1 MRYNVQIF
9 DVLDSTN
16 KYLEEMDVSSVE
28 EGLVVRAACQT
39 AGVGQKG
46 NVWES
51 DGYKNLTFSVLL
63 KPIFLPIANRFMLT
77 KVISLAMVDFLKQEI
92 STETISIKW
101 PNDIYVGKNKICGIL
116 ISNKFRAGIY
126 KTSIVGVG
134 FNVNQTM
141 FGSNIPNPTSLKIIK
156 GTDYELSVVL
166 DSIMYHILTRY
177 DELKSGKILELDE
190 KYLANLLYLG
200 EEREYYYR
208 DNLIR
213 GTIKDVTEE
222 GFLLLETFDNKS
234 ITCDLKELRFIH

>member
-1 MRYNVQIF
+1 MQYNVQIF

-16 KYLEEMDVSSVE
+16 KYLEAIDISSVE
-28 EGLVVRAACQT
+28 EGLVIRAACQN

-51 DGYKNLTFSVLL
+51 EDYKNLTFSVLL

-92 STETISIKW
+92 GTEAISIKW
-101 PNDIYVGKNKICGIL
+101 PNDIYIGKNKICGIL

-126 KTSIVGVG
+126 NASIVGVG
-134 FNVNQTM
+134 FNVNQTI
-141 FGSNIPNPTSLKIIK
+141 FGSNIPNPTSLKIIT
-156 GTDYELSVVL
+156 GTDYEPSVVL
-166 DSIMYHILTRY
+166 NNIMYHILSRY
-177 DELKSGKILELDE
+177 EELRSGKILELDE

-200 EEREYYYR
+200 NERNYYYR
-208 DNLIR
+208 NNLIR
-213 GTIKDVTEE
+213 GAIKDVTKE
-222 GFLLLETFDNKS
+222 GFLLLETSDNKS

>member
-1 MRYNVQIF
+1 MRYNIQNF

-16 KYLEEMDVSSVE
+16 KCLESMDISSVE
-28 EGLVVRAACQT
+28 EGLVVRAVCQT
-39 AGVGQKG
+39 AGVGQMG

-51 DGYKNLTFSVLL
+51 EDYKNLTFSVLL

-92 STETISIKW
+92 GTEAISIKW

-126 KTSIVGVG
+126 NASIVGVG

-141 FGSNIPNPTSLKIIK
+141 FGSNIPNPTSLKIITGK
-156 GTDYELSVVL
+156 DYEPSEVL
-166 DSIMYHILTRY
+166 DTIMYRILTRY
-177 DELKSGKILELDE
+177 EELRDGKILEIGE
-190 KYLANLLYLG
+190 EYLANLLYLSK
-200 EEREYYYR
+200 EREYYYR
-208 DNLIR
+208 NNLIK

>member
-1 MRYNVQIF
+1 
-9 DVLDSTN
+9 
-16 KYLEEMDVSSVE
+16 
-28 EGLVVRAACQT
+28 
-39 AGVGQKG
+39 
-46 NVWES
+46 
-51 DGYKNLTFSVLL
+51 
-63 KPIFLPIANRFMLT
+63 MLT

-190 KYLANLLYLG
+190 KYRANLLYLG

-213 GTIKDVTEE
+213 GTIKGVTEE

>member
-126 KTSIVGVG
+126 KTSIVGLG

-190 KYLANLLYLG
+190 KYRANLLYLG

-213 GTIKDVTEE
+213 GTIKGVTEE

>member
-208 DNLIR
+208 DNLIK
-213 GTIKDVTEE
+213 GVTEE